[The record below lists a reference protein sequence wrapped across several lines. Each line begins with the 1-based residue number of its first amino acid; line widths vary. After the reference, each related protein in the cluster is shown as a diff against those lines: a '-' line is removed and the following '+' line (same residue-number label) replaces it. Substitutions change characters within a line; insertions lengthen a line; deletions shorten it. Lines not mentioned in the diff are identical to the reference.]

1 MEEDDE
7 GEGSGVCVRGNEK
20 AELEVELQKK
30 NVWFVFLYVGACYKI
45 EEGMNFFFFFLI
57 CGIENAFIP
66 IGLTQ
71 ILNLSLFN

>member
-45 EEGMNFFFFFLI
+45 EEGMNFFFLVV
-57 CGIENAFIP
+57 G
-66 IGLTQ
+66 G
-71 ILNLSLFN
+71 